1 MDEDFA
7 VSRPLVRPGLPPIR
21 FLFVR
26 SRLCSTLPSDP
37 ASQRRPCASLA
48 LHLHQ
53 VVQGTCTP
61 KLSNM
66 LGTQLNRF
74 AVGIMKAAH
83 PRVGARWP
91 LLAPPRLRP
100 LPSYSIP
107 YKAKAVP
114 TRLSSTGLYPAGR
127 SWPGGRRS
135 RTSARRIQPSSFS
148 SRVRA
153 FVHWR
158 DIAFFGRES

>member
-1 MDEDFA
+1 MMDFA
-7 VSRPLVRPGLPPIR
+7 VSCPLVRPGLPHIR

-37 ASQRRPCASLA
+37 ASRRRPCASLT

-74 AVGIMKAAH
+74 AVGVSNAD
-83 PRVGARWP
+83 PRPMLHSRFV
-91 LLAPPRLRP
+91 
-100 LPSYSIP
+100 PS
-107 YKAKAVP
+107 P
-114 TRLSSTGLYPAGR
+114 TC
-127 SWPGGRRS
+127 
-135 RTSARRIQPSSFS
+135 
-148 SRVRA
+148 
-153 FVHWR
+153 
-158 DIAFFGRES
+158 

>member
-26 SRLCSTLPSDP
+26 SRLRSTLLSDP
-37 ASQRRPCASLA
+37 ASRRRPCASLA

-66 LGTQLNRF
+66 LGTRLTASREF
-74 AVGIMKAAH
+74 ACRRLTRKPLPVASSRPPIASRAE
-83 PRVGARWP
+83 RVG
-91 LLAPPRLRP
+91 
-100 LPSYSIP
+100 
-107 YKAKAVP
+107 
-114 TRLSSTGLYPAGR
+114 
-127 SWPGGRRS
+127 
-135 RTSARRIQPSSFS
+135 
-148 SRVRA
+148 
-153 FVHWR
+153 
-158 DIAFFGRES
+158 